1 MSWADPFVIIPA
13 GLLAL
18 LVLARLARLRPGLR
32 PLVGPFALLRPRCS
46 AASPCSPADR
56 CPPRRGWRSSFLLP
70 LLTLVVRGN
79 VIAFQWLFQRRHG
92 VGARRRCSTASSPSR
107 FYGVGLGA
115 VAHYWF
121 ELELTPFL
129 ATSAVVGA
137 VVGLALQDT
146 LGNLFAGIALHTEA
160 PFRVGDWVRVADRDG
175 RIEQVSWRAMRLRT
189 WDGDTLTIPN
199 NEVSRH
205 AMLNYSVPAAPHS
218 RLILVHIGY
227 ETPPNRAIGVLRGAL
242 AQVDGMAAGVSPNI
256 RIVGYH
262 DFAIRYEIRYFFG
275 SYEDYRVI
283 EGEIYRLVWYHL
295 RRAGIEF
302 ALPISN
308 VVVQQNL
315 AAPRAEDAGRPRCCP
330 RCAASTCSDRL
341 SDAELHTVASRLRPQ
356 HYAAG
361 EKIIEEGAAG
371 DSLFLVDRGEVRV
384 LRRLGGTPR
393 EIARLGEGECFGE
406 MAMLTGQQRTA
417 TVVAG
422 TDVDVFMIDKTGFQD
437 ILAGNPDMAVD
448 ISALLAKRRAA
459 LPRRRGGRHHQ
470 DPRRRAGPRT
480 AISARR
486 SSTASA
492 ATSACERRRRRHAL
506 RGADGGRRGCAA
518 RARGAGGGAARPH
531 RARRRPAPG
540 GPPAVPRGPGHH
552 AAVVGGPA
560 PAGVGG
566 AEPPRV
572 ARAGPAPG
580 RLALLARPR
589 RRRRVAPGGRGGA
602 GARGGAAPR
611 PHGAT
616 CGWATASRW
625 RRSPP
630 RRCWPGCS
638 RTAIRGWSRRA

>member
-1 MSWADPFVIIPA
+1 VSWADPFVIIPG

-32 PLVGPFALLRPRCS
+32 PLVGPFALFVLVISGLTLFAGGPLP
-46 AASPCSPADR
+46 ASPWLALL
-56 CPPRRGWRSSFLLP
+56 FLLP

-79 VIAFQWLFQRRHG
+79 VIAFQWLFHRRHG
-92 VGARRRCSTASSPSR
+92 SVPPSLLDSVISVA

-121 ELELTPFL
+121 KLELTPFL

-205 AMLNYSVPAAPHS
+205 AMLNYSVPLAPHS

-242 AQVDGMAAGVSPNI
+242 AQVDGMAAGVSPSI

-262 DFAIRYEIRYFFG
+262 DWAMRYEIRYFFG

-283 EGEIYRLVWYHL
+283 EGDIYRLVWYHL

-302 ALPISN
+302 AMPISN

-315 AAPRAEDAGRPRCCP
+315 AAPRAEDA
-330 RCAASTCSDRL
+330 ADRVLSALRGIDLFHLL

-384 LRRLGGTPR
+384 LRRLGGAPR

-422 TDVDVFMIDKTGFQD
+422 TDVDVFMIDKAGFQD

-459 LPRRRGGRHHQ
+459 LHDAEADVTTRI
-470 DPRRRAGPRT
+470 RT
-480 AISARR
+480 
-486 SSTASA
+486 
-492 ATSACERRRRRHAL
+492 
-506 RGADGGRRGCAA
+506 
-518 RARGAGGGAARPH
+518 
-531 RARRRPAPG
+531 
-540 GPPAVPRGPGHH
+540 
-552 AAVVGGPA
+552 
-560 PAGVGG
+560 
-566 AEPPRV
+566 
-572 ARAGPAPG
+572 
-580 RLALLARPR
+580 
-589 RRRRVAPGGRGGA
+589 GA
-602 GARGGAAPR
+602 GAADGDLSQKILDRI
-611 PHGAT
+611 
-616 CGWATASRW
+616 
-625 RRSPP
+625 RSYF
-630 RRCWPGCS
+630 GL
-638 RTAIRGWSRRA
+638 